1 MKTLWL
7 LLVMV
12 TPLQLIHS
20 QEHSQEVKTRP
31 TVEQCQA
38 DQKLWSS
45 KLEEVPDSVRYSELN
60 DWANTMLDCMKV
72 DPSLQFQY
80 LNLVA
85 EARAE
90 INHRLEL
97 FLTRHQLY
105 DKFLDADKQG
115 KH

>member
-1 MKTLWL
+1 MKKLWLVL
-7 LLVMV
+7 LLVI
-12 TPLQLIHS
+12 PYQSIFA
-20 QEHSQEVKTRP
+20 QEVKTHP

-45 KLEEVPDSVRYSELN
+45 KLEEAPDSPRYSELN

-80 LNLVA
+80 LNVVA

-90 INHRLEL
+90 INHRFEL

-105 DKFLDADKQG
+105 NKFLDADKQG